1 MDDEYPPDYIKTY
14 PKVFDRFTFDYLFKR
29 LLSDGYNHEEAKDM
43 ILYNCALSLLVIQ
56 ERFDNDYYLQMDAD
70 SGLAPDLLNLYLE
83 EQIKR
88 ITNAE

>member
-1 MDDEYPPDYIKTY
+1 
-14 PKVFDRFTFDYLFKR
+14 
-29 LLSDGYNHEEAKDM
+29 LSDGYDHEEAKDM

>member
-1 MDDEYPPDYIKTY
+1 M
-14 PKVFDRFTFDYLFKR
+14 
-29 LLSDGYNHEEAKDM
+29 SDGYDHEEAKDM

>member
-1 MDDEYPPDYIKTY
+1 
-14 PKVFDRFTFDYLFKR
+14 
-29 LLSDGYNHEEAKDM
+29 LSDGYNHEEAKDM

>member
-1 MDDEYPPDYIKTY
+1 
-14 PKVFDRFTFDYLFKR
+14 
-29 LLSDGYNHEEAKDM
+29 M
-43 ILYNCALSLLVIQ
+43 ILYNCALSLLMIQ